1 MKKIIIIGGVA
12 AGMSAA
18 AKARRIDKEAKI
30 TVYEKTEFVSWGACG
45 MPYYIGGFF
54 DDSNVMIARTFEETV
69 KSGIN
74 LKIKNE
80 VIKIDSKNKK
90 VLVKD
95 LETNEEFEDEY
106 DSLLITTGAKAIIPN
121 IKNIDI
127 ENVSTLKDFK
137 DALDMKEKMKDSN
150 IKNVIIL
157 GAGFIAIEIAH
168 ALKHLGKNVS
178 IIQRSD
184 RVFGNKFDKEFSDLA
199 IEHIKEKVDLNLN
212 EKVLSLEADD
222 NNNNVKAVITD
233 KGKYAADYVV
243 VAIGVIP
250 NSDLAKETEIKLTD
264 KGAIIIDREGRTNID
279 SIFAAG
285 DCATIYDKVL
295 DGQNHY
301 ALATGANKLG
311 RMIASNL
318 VGGKEKFLGSLGSA
332 CILAFEMEFART
344 GITEEEA
351 KKRNINYKT
360 VMIKDSD
367 HTHYY
372 PNYEDLH
379 IKLVYSA
386 DNRKILGGQIMGK
399 RGAVLRADVIAAAI
413 YSELT
418 VDELGMLDLC
428 YAPPFARTW
437 DALNVAGNA
446 AK

>member
-45 MPYYIGGFF
+45 MPYYVGGFF
-54 DDSNVMIARTFEETV
+54 DDSNIMIARTYEETV

-80 VIKIDSKNKK
+80 VIKIDAKNKK

-95 LETNEEFEDEY
+95 LETNKEFEDEY
-106 DSLLITTGAKAIIPN
+106 DRLLITTGAKAIIPN

-127 ENVSTLKDFK
+127 GNVSTLKDFK
-137 DALDMKEKMKDSN
+137 DALNMKEKMKDNN
-150 IKNVIIL
+150 IKNVVIL
-157 GAGFIAIEIAH
+157 GAGFIAIETAH
-168 ALKHLGKNVS
+168 ALKHIGKNVS

-184 RVFGNKFDKEFSDLA
+184 RVFGNKFDKEFSNLA
-199 IEHIKEKVDLNLN
+199 IEHIKEKVDLHLN
-212 EKVLSLEADD
+212 EKVLHLEVD
-222 NNNNVKAVITD
+222 NDNNVKTVVTD
-233 KGKYAADYVV
+233 KGKYNADYVV
-243 VAIGVIP
+243 IAIGVVP
-250 NSDLAKETEIKLTD
+250 NSDLAKEAGIKLTD
-264 KGAIIIDREGRTNID
+264 KGAIIVDREGKTNID
-279 SIFAAG
+279 SIYAAG

-295 DGQNHY
+295 DGQNYY

-318 VGGKEKFLGSLGSA
+318 VGGEEKFLGSLGSA
-332 CILAFEMEFART
+332 CILAFETELART

-360 VMIKDSD
+360 VMIKDLD

-379 IKLVYSA
+379 IKLIYSA
-386 DNRKILGGQIMGK
+386 DSRKILGGQIMGK

-413 YSELT
+413 YSQLT

-437 DALNVAGNA
+437 DALNVVGNA

>member
-45 MPYYIGGFF
+45 MPYYVGGFF

-95 LETNEEFEDEY
+95 LETNEAFEDEY

-127 ENVSTLKDFK
+127 GNVSTLKDFK

-222 NNNNVKAVITD
+222 NNNVKAVITD

-264 KGAIIIDREGRTNID
+264 KGAIIIDREGRTSID

>member
-18 AKARRIDKEAKI
+18 AKTRRIDKEAKI

-45 MPYYIGGFF
+45 MPYYVGGFF
-54 DDSNVMIARTFEETV
+54 DDSNVMIARTYEEIV

-95 LETNEEFEDEY
+95 LETNKEFEDEY
-106 DSLLITTGAKAIIPN
+106 DNLLITTGAKAIIPN
-121 IKNIDI
+121 IKNINI
-127 ENVSTLKDFK
+127 GNVSTLKDFK
-137 DALDMKEKMKDSN
+137 DALNMKEKMKDNN
-150 IKNVIIL
+150 IKNVVIL
-157 GAGFIAIEIAH
+157 GAGFIAIETAH

-199 IEHIKEKVDLNLN
+199 IEHIKEKVDLHLN
-212 EKVLSLEADD
+212 EKVLSLEAD

-233 KGKYAADYVV
+233 KGKYKADYVV
-243 VAIGVIP
+243 VAIGVVP
-250 NSDLAKETEIKLTD
+250 NGDLAKDAGVKLTD
-264 KGAIIIDREGRTNID
+264 KGAIIVDRGGKTNID
-279 SIFAAG
+279 SIYAAG

-295 DGQNHY
+295 DEQNYY

-318 VGGKEKFLGSLGSA
+318 VGGNEKFLGSLGSA
-332 CILAFEMEFART
+332 CILAFETEFARV

-351 KKRNINYKT
+351 KKRNINYKI
-360 VMIKDSD
+360 VIIKDLD

-399 RGAVLRADVIAAAI
+399 RGAVLRADVVAAAI
-413 YSELT
+413 YSGLT